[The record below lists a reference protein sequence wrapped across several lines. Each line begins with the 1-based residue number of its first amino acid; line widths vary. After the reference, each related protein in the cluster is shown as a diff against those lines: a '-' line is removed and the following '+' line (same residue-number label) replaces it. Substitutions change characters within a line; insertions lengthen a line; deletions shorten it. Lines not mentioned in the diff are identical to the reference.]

1 MPCDFRD
8 GMIICSRGPAKKR
21 CAYCERDSS
30 KLCDYPLKSGKTCD
44 SPMCTLHTWSPEP
57 NTDYCRHHR
66 AKIEE
71 PEREAKL
78 KAEKA
83 AKQRDSLIFI
93 AQSKYPGSCK
103 DKDCG
108 ARWDAGDPMY
118 WDKETRE
125 VFCAEC
131 GEMMR

>member
-1 MPCDFRD
+1 
-8 GMIICSRGPAKKR
+8 
-21 CAYCERDSS
+21 
-30 KLCDYPLKSGKTCD
+30 
-44 SPMCTLHTWSPEP
+44 MCTLHTWSPEP